1 VKANLLRCMSPD
13 LALTDDYAMS
23 ALTVALWGKPDQI
36 CSMRDFLRMTPQATC
51 ATQNFCSA
59 KMTAGPI
66 PSVPVSW
73 FTRQLKPRLA
83 RFAALGEGM
92 RRRDFIKVIAG
103 STAAWPLTARAQSK
117 RRIPK
122 VGVLWHAASAEDEEP
137 LFTALVE
144 GFRALGY
151 IDGQTIILEHRFP
164 NEVPQRFKSMA
175 AELVSLNVDV
185 LVSSGNNAAPY
196 AKNATTSIPVVAMFI
211 SDPVG
216 TKLVESLARPGG
228 NVTGLSFFSAEL
240 IGKRLQFLKEVV
252 PGLSRVAQ
260 LVNPLAQISR
270 LYVDLTQTAANQLG
284 LTVERFEARSREEIE
299 PAFAAMAKAGMQALI
314 TNADGLAFAQRELIG
329 QLALKTRL
337 PAAVFMREVLM
348 PGTLLSYGPDSL
360 VICRRAAVYVDRILK
375 GEKPS
380 ELPVEQPTKSELVIN
395 LKTAEAI
402 GITVP
407 PLLLNLANEV
417 IE

>member
-1 VKANLLRCMSPD
+1 
-13 LALTDDYAMS
+13 
-23 ALTVALWGKPDQI
+23 
-36 CSMRDFLRMTPQATC
+36 
-51 ATQNFCSA
+51 
-59 KMTAGPI
+59 
-66 PSVPVSW
+66 
-73 FTRQLKPRLA
+73 LA

-103 STAAWPLTARAQSK
+103 STAAWPLTARAQSR

-122 VGVLWHAASAEDEEP
+122 VGVLWHAASAENEEP

-164 NEVPQRFKSMA
+164 NEVPQRFMSMA

-228 NVTGLSFFSAEL
+228 NMTGLSFFSAEL

-252 PGLSRVAQ
+252 PDLSRVAQ

-284 LTVERFEARSREEIE
+284 LTVERFEARTREELE

-314 TNADGLAFAQRELIG
+314 TNADGLAFA
-329 QLALKTRL
+329 
-337 PAAVFMREVLM
+337 
-348 PGTLLSYGPDSL
+348 
-360 VICRRAAVYVDRILK
+360 
-375 GEKPS
+375 
-380 ELPVEQPTKSELVIN
+380 
-395 LKTAEAI
+395 
-402 GITVP
+402 
-407 PLLLNLANEV
+407 
-417 IE
+417 